1 MVRVNNHYNI
11 DLDFT
16 LENGCTKSI
25 RGDWQF
31 DQSQRNY
38 ITEATVSLTPNDSA
52 HILTNIDEEQRII
65 FESPGSESSGILIV
79 PAGAYTLTELLGYI
93 NTNLI
98 AAGINTTITVITE
111 GANYGKCE
119 LDISR
124 YFNFSLAPQIRQ
136 ILKLKID
143 YDPKG
148 SSPGMEAGKYITDEV
163 VDITRNLQNIKLY
176 CSLLNASSSR
186 IANQNNDLLCTINL
200 ESLEEPHIE
209 TIRNLSVPVFPR
221 VNIITLYFQDENSQ
235 DVKMNC
241 NVHITLHINSYDFNK
256 NDEIANSATKDKA
269 QILTQF
275 TNLSL
280 ELTKANESIQL
291 PESVNLPNNTFI
303 ERVSVLLDGH
313 IHNILE
319 DQVVV
324 IDGVEVTIH
333 AGSYS
338 LEDLLAEL
346 NVTSTA
352 MFSAIYEGK
361 NAFHIEITDYTTIN
375 FAGAYQLQKLLGI
388 STAVLQSSDATIRY
402 PLTSS
407 NNTVV
412 INHNGEDIIAKIPVG
427 TYSYSEFLV
436 QLLGTIE
443 RIVHVDNIVFVD
455 NNLEDPLNPICGE
468 IKFVIEGENEENPS
482 TYFNRASTSNTLQN
496 YPWTFFFTTAVELK
510 NLSLARADEILP
522 RRNDCTFLDDT
533 YVDYDYAIR
542 GITSHFFTDLEYYYK
557 FTDKETGAY
566 ITDGLVN
573 LKNGYRSA
581 QQLMEEI
588 ATELNKRY
596 RTYYNLPESHQ
607 EAIAWETSKYDAT
620 GNLKYQITAND
631 FAPDLELNVRASNSP
646 ASGQQF
652 TYENIENPKRNFI
665 TSYWYASK
673 CFVFGGIPIPQRIAL
688 RIKIDDTG
696 TEKTYYIEPTYA
708 GHHEEIASQIK
719 QFLINLFGIECYYV
733 YASNGEIIIN
743 RMSDAVST
751 ISVKCSHAWF
761 PFQGEKISS
770 IKFRFRGNMIVKL
783 PNLLNRKSL
792 YNLIYEY
799 GANFQTKN
807 GVTYFKSHTLNGYL
821 GRNHNFNGNVSLRC
835 RYCDPKTLNPIK
847 PRFCD
852 NFVRLISPISGSDGS
867 YSSGAVSYDYG
878 QRVIVGGDKDRKI
891 TFSQGTNTI
900 TCEFAAGAQTQYE
913 YINSLNSAFAANN
926 IPLQYEMRRDGY
938 YAESTACNLSGY
950 YLTNGEYKVMQTST
964 VNGVTTFFIPYW
976 HNMQYQSEKEAYY
989 CSEGLIDITYGRE
1002 ICNIYCDIC
1011 NGKIDSKIVSMEISD
1026 LNKNYLSRKT
1036 LIPVRNSF
1044 NRIKFILQDSYDR
1057 PFDING
1063 RMFITLHLST
1073 L

>member
-16 LENGCTKSI
+16 LQNGCTKSI

-65 FESPGSESSGILIV
+65 YESPGSGSSGILSV

-119 LDISR
+119 LDVSR

-143 YDPKG
+143 YQ
-148 SSPGMEAGKYITDEV
+148 AGKYITDEV

-256 NDEIANSATKDKA
+256 NDETANSATKDKA

-280 ELTKANESIQL
+280 ELTQANESIQL

-333 AGSYS
+333 AGSYN

-388 STAVLQSSDATIRY
+388 STAVLQSSDATLRY
-402 PLTSS
+402 PLTSA

-412 INHNGEDIIAKIPVG
+412 INHNGEDIIANIPIG

-455 NNLEDPLNPICGE
+455 NNLEDPLNPICGQ

-496 YPWTFFFTTAVELK
+496 YPWTFFFRNAVELK

-542 GITSHFFTDLEYYYK
+542 NTSTHFFKDSEYYYK

-566 ITDGLVN
+566 ITDGLVSI
-573 LKNGYRSA
+573 KNGNYTA
-581 QQLMEEI
+581 QSLMEKI
-588 ATELNKRY
+588 ATDLNEKY

-607 EAIAWETSKYDAT
+607 EAIAWEALNYDSS
-620 GNLKYQITAND
+620 GLKYQITANEW
-631 FAPDLELNVRASNSP
+631 APNLELNVRSSASP

-652 TYENIENPKRNFI
+652 VYENAENPKRNFI

-673 CFVFGGIPIPQRIAL
+673 CWKYGGINIPQRISL
-688 RIKIDDTG
+688 TIKIDDTG
-696 TEKTYYIEPTYA
+696 TEKTYYIEPTNE
-708 GHHEEIASQIK
+708 GHTTVIAPQIK
-719 QFLINLFGIECYYV
+719 DFLINLFGIECYSV
-733 YASNGEIIIN
+733 KAADGEIHIY
-743 RMSDAVST
+743 RMSDAIST

-761 PFQGEKISS
+761 PFQGEQISD
-770 IKFRFRGNMIVKL
+770 IKLRFHGNMIVKL
-783 PNLLNRKSL
+783 PNLLNREACL
-792 YNLIYEY
+792 NFIYEY
-799 GANFQTKN
+799 GYKYKTINN
-807 GVTYFKSHTLNGYL
+807 GILF
-821 GRNHNFNGNVSLRC
+821 FNSRSTGDYGNVQKKFHSQNSIRC
-835 RYCDPKTLNPIK
+835 QYCNPKTIAKITPLFLTNFLNDLAPITG
-847 PRFCD
+847 
-852 NFVRLISPISGSDGS
+852 SGTS
-867 YSSGAVSYDYG
+867 YSSGTQCYDVR
-878 QRVIVGGDKDRKI
+878 QRVGIQYAAVH
-891 TFSQGTNTI
+891 TI
-900 TCEFAAGAQTQYE
+900 TYTQGSTEIISNPMKGHQNQYE
-913 YINSLNSAFAANN
+913 FIQNINQAMAKSG
-926 IPLQYEMRRDGY
+926 IPLQFEMRRNGF
-938 YAESTACNLSGY
+938 YAEGNNCSLTGN
-950 YLTNGEYKVMQTST
+950 YLTNGQFEVMQTNT
-964 VNGVTTFFIPYW
+964 NNGVTTFYIPYW
-976 HNMQYQSEKEAYY
+976 HDMQYQSDKEAYY
-989 CSEGLIDITYGRE
+989 VSEGLVDITYGRE
-1002 ICNIYCDIC
+1002 ICNIFCDIV

-1057 PFDING
+1057 PFEING